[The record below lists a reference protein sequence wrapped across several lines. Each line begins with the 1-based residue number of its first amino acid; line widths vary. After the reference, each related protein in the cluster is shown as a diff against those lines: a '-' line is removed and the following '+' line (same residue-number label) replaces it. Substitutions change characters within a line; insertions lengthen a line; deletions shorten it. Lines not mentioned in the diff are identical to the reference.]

1 MGEGQWSSRWALMSM
16 GDCWH
21 TAPDIV
27 KIFGEKLAKTIIDEA
42 TALGQMKTHACGL
55 GSTARF
61 YLVRREIDG
70 HTCSKTRTVERLPLQ

>member
-1 MGEGQWSSRWALMSM
+1 M

-42 TALGQMKTHACGL
+42 TALGQIKTHECGF

-61 YLVRREIDG
+61 YLVRREIE
-70 HTCSKTRTVERLPLQ
+70 KREETRVTAEQRYAG